1 MKESLR
7 QRKKTRTRRA
17 IFEEASRIFLEKG
30 FEATTLEEIAEAAD
44 IHKQTVL
51 RYYRSKEEIAFGLR
65 IRIYERFVERL
76 AERPG
81 SVLEYWRAYITE
93 TSSATSPTNELAEW
107 FAFLDS
113 DVRLFAFQLR
123 LNERYQEVLAEAFSR
138 EAGIDP
144 DHDWFARSL
153 AALLVAGNSNVAR
166 ITIKN
171 GEPRDLTRNLLAVV
185 DLAAQLERPPAPPP
199 QRKRKKAAT
208 GAKAVACK
216 GKDTK

>member
-17 IFEEASRIFLEKG
+17 IFEEASRIFREKG

-65 IRIYERFVERL
+65 IRIFERFVERL
-76 AERPG
+76 GEREG
-81 SVLEYWRAYITE
+81 SVLDYWRAYITE
-93 TSSATSPTNELAEW
+93 TSSATAQSNELAEW
-107 FAFLDS
+107 YAFLDS

-123 LNERYQEVLAEAFSR
+123 LNEKYQEVLSEAFSH
-138 EAGIDP
+138 EAGLDP

-153 AALLVAGNSNVAR
+153 AALLVAGNANVAR
-166 ITIKN
+166 ITIRN
-171 GEPRDLTRNLLAVV
+171 GESGDLTKNLLAVV
-185 DLAAQLERPPAPPP
+185 DLASRLERPHRTPA
-199 QRKRKKAAT
+199 RVRTRSAAPADDT
-208 GAKAVACK
+208 ACVEK
-216 GKDTK
+216 ETR